1 MKILHIVQTYVP
13 AYRLGGTIKSVYE
26 LNKWLVKKGED
37 VTVYTTDI
45 NGPEDLNVPVN
56 QLVDLDGVKVF
67 YFKHSFPRTWSY
79 SKYLRRVLAENVKN
93 FDIIH
98 STGVFLM
105 AATLGAYYAKKFNKP
120 FIISPRGS
128 LMKEPLK
135 KKSALKKKIYIS
147 LIEKRNL
154 KTADAIHFTTEAE
167 KDEYLKAGL
176 PLKKAIIIPNGLDI
190 EDYEIRNQYENT
202 KLRKDF
208 RKKFKIL
215 SDAKIVLFLSRLSW
229 KKGLDTLI
237 PAFAEVVKKEPKAV
251 LIIAGG
257 DDEDYRKEIIKLI
270 NEINIRTSDVQKL
283 KPSIFGTS
291 DVQNINQHK
300 SAEININQR
309 SNIIFTGM
317 LIGEDK
323 IAAYQESDVFVL
335 PSYSENFG
343 NVVLEAMYFGLPVI
357 ITKYVGISPSI
368 KKAGAGLVINK
379 DEKQLA
385 EAILKILNNPDLAK
399 KISEAGKKLTEKEFS
414 WPEIAEKFIN
424 EYGEIINF
432 KHHSL

>member
-202 KLRKDF
+202 KLRKGF
-208 RKKFKIL
+208 REKFGISPDKKVI
-215 SDAKIVLFLSRLSW
+215 LFLSRLNW
-229 KKGLDTLI
+229 IKGLDTLI
-237 PAFAEVVKKEPKAV
+237 PAFAGVIKKKPDCV
-251 LIIAGG
+251 LVLAGP
-257 DDEDYRKEIIKLI
+257 DEKGYKKEIIKMI
-270 NEINIRTSDVQKL
+270 DEINIETSDVLRTSDVQ
-283 KPSIFGTS
+283 
-291 DVQNINQHK
+291 DINPHK
-300 SAEININQR
+300 SAEISINQCF
-309 SNIIFTGM
+309 NIIFTGM
-317 LIGEDK
+317 LIGEEK
-323 IAAYQESDVFVL
+323 FAAFRESDVFVL

-379 DEKQLA
+379 DEKQLT